1 MMNTQDLQTDK
12 LDLIGWIYSL
22 QDASL
27 IEHLKE
33 FQKNTVIKVYEA
45 SLKPMTKKELVS
57 RAKAANKAI
66 SNNEV
71 ISQEDLR
78 KESKNW

>member
-1 MMNTQDLQTDK
+1 MNTHNLQTDK

-27 IEHLKE
+27 IENLKE
-33 FQKNTVIKVYEA
+33 FQKNTTIKMYEA
-45 SLKPMTKKELVS
+45 SLKPMSKKELVT
-57 RAKAANKAI
+57 RAKEANKAI

-71 ISQEDLR
+71 ISQEELK